1 MRVKNSAITYTGYEY
16 QTLFGVLKL
25 ATWLNN
31 PTEYECI
38 CFEAD
43 QEDTP
48 QGIDDIV
55 LKRNDGKID
64 YIQVKFTPSEHK
76 TENAF
81 NWTWLLKVTGRTARS
96 RSILKKIYDA
106 VQAVD
111 DEKQGKIILITNKI
125 PDREIEA
132 CLIKEKFN
140 YDLISPE
147 AKALINEQ
155 LGSEQESRDFFEILQ
170 VKDSQKSYTSLQN
183 EVKEELSKHSND
195 EGIYRLKDIAREWA
209 KFRDYP
215 SEDGWIELHHIRE
228 VLSIKRPKPILQ
240 SFLIPDNYCL
250 PNKEFHDSIFKRI
263 TTSEGTVISI
273 TGEPGKGKSTYLSY
287 LYQELEENS
296 FPVIRHHY
304 FLSMQDKTQ
313 DRLNFGTIAESLFS
327 QIKSKYKDIELS
339 SKKPEHLSSTLEE
352 CAKYYKSEGKP
363 FILII
368 DGLDHVW
375 RDNQKDIKPLESIF
389 KELLPVCENLILIVG
404 TQPIDDNQLPKTLL
418 HYSPKKEW
426 FYLPFMSGD
435 SIFEYLNYQINASR
449 LFLNVHEDRIEEEL
463 TKISKDLLEI
473 TSGYPLH
480 VIYSCEF
487 LSLSGDPLSTWKIK
501 ELPPCDSTSIESYYK
516 TLWQNLNHKQRDILH
531 LCSEFSFIW
540 PRNAF
545 PIILQDSGNE
555 PSLKAVLHL
564 LYQGKSGVRPFHESL
579 VVFVKKQEEHNERV
593 STLIEKVCTW
603 IEEDASEYLN
613 QTYKW
618 LCKSQSG
625 NSQPLREGI
634 TREWVIKRLSEG
646 YDSELIIP
654 LFKEAETLSFNELNF
669 PEAYAHRA
677 LKIRLING
685 PQFQTWKFPLLKV
698 LSFYNSP
705 QSLIDTELTQYQNY
719 TPKDLAILSIAL
731 WNRGDKDNAKLVAE
745 YAITV
750 YKSQDKLNKYIN
762 RDDETPEVIIE
773 AGVLSNSLNYNKLF
787 NENKF
792 ITWEEKNIRYFLD
805 ACIKKL
811 DVSLLIRA
819 FDNISEYQ
827 IANQFELSLLR
838 MSIIEDFD
846 IFSWE
851 EFELGHNLSI
861 SQVLKL
867 LRRGNLKTHVDEGP
881 FYADNSLYKLSDS
894 INYHEWFFD
903 AVEIKL
909 KATGDFSWLSFQS
922 EEEKESID
930 ISFYLNTLTELASN
944 AVDHLLLKDNL
955 DFYTCSALLN
965 NVSFPKDKHSRDR
978 RAEILFKREWLKIS
992 ADFHML
998 VKETPIEIV
1007 TFKEVIDLKIYLTD
1021 WLRLWYK
1028 NIILNVL
1035 SDDAAELLIEEEL
1048 NKQSSELEETIERSN
1063 ANLELSSIAFRH
1075 NNEELFKKCLILSWE
1090 YVIGYGH
1097 HKDVTIFNVLNS
1109 IDYISEDYPSEALSF
1124 LKRIS
1129 SIVYNISNFTDGD
1142 ETGHALNE
1150 MNSLLAKLSPG
1161 TLASKYN
1168 QEILDGEWYEGEGSL
1183 KGLLKESDFNS
1194 VSEKAL
1200 CLTGLGEDVNDIVVS
1215 KARESNAE
1223 AIQIVEKL
1231 SALLNYDITEETA
1244 EILESSS
1251 TSNPEE
1257 DIDIS
1262 TYPPDKIYELDKA
1275 TQGLFGLKD
1284 FWLKWYNYWVKNGE
1298 EQALTTMLPEY
1309 LSSLED
1315 KFYKNPILYDCL
1327 FHSIKKLKG
1336 KREAF
1341 QYLVSAH
1348 IYMRGWSN
1356 YHGAESTLERLNH
1369 VGTFYKYRVN
1379 EFIAKTTIHID
1390 KWIEDPG
1397 SLIIPNDNL
1406 VYLLVK
1412 SNKKEEALSL
1422 TKSIVKSLED
1432 DTRNLILEEPNWD
1445 WDDNQN
1451 IEEIFINMLISRL
1464 KWPIPTVKVWV
1475 IQQLAEL
1482 LIQLPSLFES
1492 KIAEALSLCNLES
1505 ECIEL
1510 LSIFLMAKD
1519 LGYVPEI
1526 EIGEYINARST
1537 LSDMVISELGLT
1549 KNGNYSTEFYFT
1561 ILLSGNNNNFDQVQ
1575 GEHVPLVYSSR
1586 LRELEKDTGF
1596 PLTDYYKSEW
1606 NRTFEYD
1613 SNTNDSYSYFMN
1625 SNRENTGQFYT
1636 ITSHRGRS
1644 AYLRVLEIAKLYYGM
1659 PASYAE
1665 NLATLALPIE
1675 PLFNNLKPVK
1685 PKWISNWTYGENI
1698 SSNNLAEFIQTC
1710 SVNLKELNEDN
1721 ELAAISFPSKVNDNI
1736 WLDITIVKAL
1746 YREEEEV
1753 TNISLKE
1760 RNNALAIGEGLNQYI
1775 TYSSF
1780 ENEGKKNYVQLTGLT
1795 YPVARYGHFYSD
1807 LESRGIYVPLPY
1819 DENKYIVLIQA
1830 EQKLNFLLN
1839 GTTIGETSYWYYR
1852 WASTHPKGID
1862 SLCASY
1868 TLLSKSN
1875 INSIINHKYKEWKEV
1890 FICEITILSREHSY
1904 GEFKKDKNIIIV
1916 DV

>member
-25 ATWLNN
+25 ANWLNN

-43 QEDTP
+43 QDDTP

-64 YIQVKFTPSEHK
+64 YIQVKFTPSEYK

-81 NWTWLLKVTGRTARS
+81 SWTWLLKVTGKTDRS

-106 VQAVD
+106 VQLI
-111 DEKQGKIILITNKI
+111 DEEEQGNIILLTNKI

-132 CLIKEKFN
+132 CIIKEKFN
-140 YDLISPE
+140 YDLITSG

-155 LGSEQESRDFFEILQ
+155 LGSEQEARNFFEILR

-195 EGIYRLKDIAREWA
+195 EGIYRLKDIARDWA

-215 SEDGWIELHHIRE
+215 SEGGWIKLHHIRE

-263 TTSEGTVISI
+263 TTSEGGVISI

-287 LYQELEENS
+287 LYQELEKNS

-313 DRLNFGTIAESLFS
+313 DRLNFGTIAESLFF
-327 QIKSKYKDIELS
+327 QIESKYKDIELS
-339 SKKPEHLSSTLEE
+339 SKEPENLSSTLEE
-352 CAKYYKSEGKP
+352 CARYYKNEGKP
-363 FILII
+363 FIFII

-404 TQPIDDNQLPKTLL
+404 TQPIDDDQLPKTLL
-418 HYSPKKEW
+418 LYSPKKEW

-435 SIFEYLNYQINASR
+435 SILEYLNYQINADR
-449 LFLNVHEDRIEEEL
+449 LFLNIHEDMVEEEL
-463 TKISKDLLEI
+463 AKISKDLLEI

-480 VIYSCEF
+480 MIYSCEF
-487 LSLSGDPLSTWKIK
+487 LSLNGEPLSTWKIK
-501 ELPPCDSTSIESYYK
+501 ELPPCDSTNIENYYK
-516 TLWQNLNHKQRDILH
+516 TLWQSLNYKQRDILH

-545 PIILQDSGNE
+545 PIILGDIGSE

-593 STLIEKVCTW
+593 SALIEKVCIW
-603 IEEDASEYLN
+603 LEEDASEYLN

-634 TREWVIKRLSEG
+634 TREWVIERLTEG
-646 YDSELIIP
+646 YDNELIIP

-677 LKIRLING
+677 LKTRLING
-685 PQFQTWKFPLLKV
+685 PQFQTWDFPLLKV
-698 LSFYNSP
+698 FSFYNSP

-731 WNRGDKDNAKLVAE
+731 WNRGDKDNAKLISE
-745 YAITV
+745 YAIAI
-750 YKSQDKLNKYIN
+750 YKSQDTLNKNIN
-762 RDDETPEVIIE
+762 RDDETPKILIE
-773 AGVLSNSLNYNKLF
+773 AGVLSNSLNYDKLF

-811 DVSLLIRA
+811 DVGLLVRA

-838 MSIIEDFD
+838 ISIVEGFD
-846 IFSWE
+846 IFYWE

-867 LRRGNLKTHVDEGP
+867 IRRGNLKTYISEGP
-881 FYADNSLYKLSDS
+881 FCADNSLYKLSDS

-903 AVEIKL
+903 AVKIKL
-909 KATGDFSWLSFQS
+909 KATGDFSWLSFKA
-922 EEEKESID
+922 EDETERID
-930 ISFYLNTLTELASN
+930 ISFYLNTLTRLASDV
-944 AVDHLLLKDNL
+944 VDYFLLENNL
-955 DFYTCSALLN
+955 SFYTCSILLQSI
-965 NVSFPKDKHSRDR
+965 SFPEDTQYRER
-978 RAEILFKREWLKIS
+978 RTQILFKRECVKIF
-992 ADFHML
+992 ADLHL
-998 VKETPIEIV
+998 LAKENIIDID
-1007 TFKEVIDLKIYLTD
+1007 TFKEVIDSKIYLSD

-1028 NIILNVL
+1028 DIILNVL

-1063 ANLELSSIAFRH
+1063 ANLELASIAFRH
-1075 NNEELFKKCLILSWE
+1075 NNEEQFKKCLKLSWE
-1090 YVIGYGH
+1090 YTIGYGH
-1097 HKDVTIFNVLNS
+1097 HKDITILHVLDS
-1109 IDYISEDYPSEALSF
+1109 IDYISEDYPSEALNF

-1150 MNSLLAKLSPG
+1150 MNRLLAKLSPG
-1161 TLASKYN
+1161 TLSSKYN
-1168 QEILDGEWYEGEGSL
+1168 QEILDGEWSNADSSL
-1183 KGLLKESDFNS
+1183 KVLLEESDFNS
-1194 VSEKAL
+1194 ISEKAL
-1200 CLTGLGEDVNDIVVS
+1200 CLTGLEEDLIDIIVS
-1215 KARESNAE
+1215 KAKESNTKVT
-1223 AIQIVEKL
+1223 QIVEEL
-1231 SALLNYDITEETA
+1231 SNLLNYDVTEEPTDV
-1244 EILESSS
+1244 LESSNIP
-1251 TSNPEE
+1251 NPEKH
-1257 DIDIS
+1257 IDIS
-1262 TYPPDKIYELDKA
+1262 AYPPDKIHELDRA

-1284 FWLKWYNYWVKNGE
+1284 FWLKWYNHWVENGK
-1298 EQALTTMLPEY
+1298 EQALITILPEY

-1327 FHSIKKLKG
+1327 FHSIKKFKG

-1356 YHGAESTLERLNH
+1356 YYGAESTLERLNH
-1369 VGTFYKYRVN
+1369 VGTFYKNKVN

-1397 SLIIPNDNL
+1397 SLIIPSDDL

-1412 SNKKEEALSL
+1412 SNKKEKALSL
-1422 TKSIVKSLED
+1422 TESIVKSLED
-1432 DTRNLILEEPNWD
+1432 DTKNLILEEPNWD
-1445 WDDNQN
+1445 WKDNQN
-1451 IEEIFINMLISRL
+1451 IEEVFLNMLISRL
-1464 KWPIPTVKVWV
+1464 KWPIPTIKVWV

-1482 LIQLPSLFES
+1482 LIQLPSFVES
-1492 KIAEALSLCNLES
+1492 KITEALNSCKLES

-1510 LSIFLMAKD
+1510 LSIFLIAKD
-1519 LGYVPEI
+1519 LGFTPNV
-1526 EIGEYINARST
+1526 EIGEYINARSV
-1537 LSDMVISELGLT
+1537 LSDMIIKELGLT
-1549 KNGNYSTEFYFT
+1549 KNGNYSTDFDFT
-1561 ILLSGNNNNFDQVQ
+1561 ILLSGNNNNFDKAQ

-1606 NRTFEYD
+1606 NKTFEYAP
-1613 SNTNDSYSYFMN
+1613 NTNDSYSYFMN

-1659 PASYAE
+1659 PESYAE

-1685 PKWISNWTYGENI
+1685 PNWIPSWKYKENI
-1698 SSNNLAEFIQTC
+1698 NSDNLAEFIQTC

-1721 ELAAISFPSKVNDNI
+1721 ELVAISFPSKVSDNV

-1746 YREEEEV
+1746 HKEEEEV
-1753 TNISLKE
+1753 TSISLKE

-1775 TYSSF
+1775 TYYSF
-1780 ENEGKKNYVQLTGLT
+1780 ENEDEKNYVQLTGLT
-1795 YPVARYGHFYSD
+1795 WPVSRYGHFYSD
-1807 LESRGIYVPLPY
+1807 LESRGIYVPLTY
-1819 DENKYIVLIQA
+1819 DKNKNIVLIPT
-1830 EQKLNFLLN
+1830 EQKLKFLLN
-1839 GTTIGETSYWYYR
+1839 GTAIGETSYWYYR

-1862 SLCASY
+1862 SLCGSY

-1904 GEFKKDKNIIIV
+1904 GEFNKDKNILIV